1 LHDLRAELLDAPA
14 RVLIRLGAAQAVV
27 DVQRRHVEAE
37 LAESVEEAG
46 RVGAARDEAQ
56 DVATR
61 RDQVVPADV
70 RFDPVQELQIR
81 SVPAP
86 ATEG

>member
-1 LHDLRAELLDAPA
+1 
-14 RVLIRLGAAQAVV
+14 VV
-27 DVQRRHVEAE
+27 DVQRLHVEPE
-37 LAESVEEAG
+37 LAERVEEAG
-46 RVGAARDEAQ
+46 RVRAARNEAQ

-81 SVPAP
+81 SVPGP
-86 ATEG
+86 AKDG

>member
-1 LHDLRAELLDAPA
+1 
-14 RVLIRLGAAQAVV
+14 VV
-27 DVQRRHVEAE
+27 DVQRLDVEPE
-37 LAESVEEAG
+37 LAKRVEEAG
-46 RVGAARDEAQ
+46 RVRTARNEAQ

-81 SVPAP
+81 SVPGP
-86 ATEG
+86 ATDG